1 MQSALPGIVL
11 TRDLMAAD
19 GRKVA
24 TRGEVVDLESLRDLA
39 ARAPKLR
46 DRPLHQT
53 ALADAVADALDAQPL
68 RFLLSS
74 PESRAQV
81 ADALSDV
88 RFPDAIWAEL
98 ESMGQDDATR
108 LSHAVWTALV
118 SARLFGCA
126 LGSAP
131 GLSRILG
138 GALVHDLGM
147 RFCAPRLRY
156 KRDHLSRADALALED
171 HPLMGAMLLASV
183 LGDAPAVHLAL
194 LHHVR
199 AGFGYPRME
208 RVAPLRGL
216 DLISVASAFSAMV
229 APRSYRPEPYSPRGA
244 VDQLLEESR
253 AGHFDVRAVRLLVHC
268 MRGGAGTLPNL
279 RLPREQTGSR
289 PGVNFHGLADVQSAL
304 SGS

>member
-11 TRDLMAAD
+11 TRDLISAD
-19 GRKVA
+19 GRRVA
-24 TRGEVVDLESLRDLA
+24 ARGEVVDLSSLREVA

-53 ALADAVADALDAQPL
+53 PLAEAVADALDADAL
-68 RFLLSS
+68 KYLLTS
-74 PESRAQV
+74 PEARSQV
-81 ADALSDV
+81 ADALAEV

-98 ESMGQDDATR
+98 QALGEVDPSR
-108 LSHAVWTALV
+108 LAHAIWTALV

-126 LGSAP
+126 LGQAP

-171 HPLMGAMLLASV
+171 HPLLGALLLASV

-199 AGFGYPRME
+199 AGFGYPRLQ
-208 RVAPLRGL
+208 RAAPLRGL
-216 DLISVASAFSAMV
+216 DLISVASAFAAMV
-229 APRSYRPEPYSPRGA
+229 APRSYRPEAYSPRGA
-244 VDQLLEESR
+244 VDQLLEEAR
-253 AGHFDVRAVRLLVHC
+253 AGHFDVRAVKLLIHC
-268 MRGGAGTLPNL
+268 MRGGAGTVPELQLPKEATG
-279 RLPREQTGSR
+279 PRPQL
-289 PGVNFHGLADVQSAL
+289 NFHGLGAEGDA
-304 SGS
+304 